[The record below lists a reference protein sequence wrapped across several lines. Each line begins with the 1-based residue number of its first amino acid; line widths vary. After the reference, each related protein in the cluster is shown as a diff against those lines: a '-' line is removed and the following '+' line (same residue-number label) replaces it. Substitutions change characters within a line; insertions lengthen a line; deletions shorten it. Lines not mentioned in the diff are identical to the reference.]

1 MMIPIADNAGDSA
14 APGHRRKR
22 RPRPPLNRLGVNPVS
37 VAALAGQL
45 GVLLLTL
52 IVLHREHIAVEP
64 FSATRVLL
72 WPAAFVPWIY
82 FAIWPG
88 RENEWAI
95 PDSIAAL
102 LLISTCS
109 VVSVIAQYAALSLGR
124 PFIDAQLAR
133 ADAALGISVPA
144 MVLWL
149 AAHPRVTSVLVAAYS
164 SYQPQVLLGP
174 FVIAFLGDRRAL
186 WVYVCAYH
194 LSLAVALGSLV
205 IWPSEYV
212 YAFYRFTPLIPDL
225 ASHAHANL
233 VAIRSGQLPLLR
245 LGEAQ
250 GLISMPSFHAV
261 IGMLIPWSLRGRLW
275 LVGPLA
281 IIDVGLLIAT
291 VVLGLHYVVDVL
303 ATLIG
308 FPIVVYV
315 SERIVSRA
323 LGQIDAKA

>member
-1 MMIPIADNAGDSA
+1 
-14 APGHRRKR
+14 
-22 RPRPPLNRLGVNPVS
+22 VNPVS
-37 VAALAGQL
+37 LAALAGQFV
-45 GVLLLTL
+45 VLVVTL
-52 IVLHREHIAVEP
+52 IVLHHGHVAVEP

-124 PFIDAQLAR
+124 PFVDAQLAR
-133 ADAALGISVPA
+133 ADAALGISVPTI
-144 MVLWL
+144 VLWL
-149 AAHPRVTSVLVAAYS
+149 AAHPKVTGALVAAYS

-174 FVIAFLGDRRAL
+174 FVIAFIGGRRAL

-194 LSLAVALGSLV
+194 LSLAVALASLA

-212 YAFYRFTPLIPDL
+212 YVFYRFTPFIPDL
-225 ASHAHANL
+225 GSHAHAHL

-250 GLISMPSFHAV
+250 GLISMPSFHAA
-261 IGMLIPWSLRGRLW
+261 IGMLVPWSLRGRLW
-275 LVGPLA
+275 LAGPLA
-281 IIDVGLLIAT
+281 VIDVGLLIAT
-291 VVLGLHYVVDVL
+291 AVLGLHYVVDVL

-315 SERIVSRA
+315 SERLVSRA
-323 LGQIDAKA
+323 FGPTC